1 MIENQQTTSYKQR
14 LETHINHYLRLV
26 TDYPSVRYHE
36 FNSLVRY
43 ADLANP
49 KQIIEVPAEGQ
60 ILERFYPDAM
70 ITRADLV
77 PVKGTKEAAYT
88 LTDWSLSNIKS
99 SYYDAV
105 LALAPLHHATA
116 SQKKHYIEGA
126 YTCLKNEGVIAFGEV
141 ENASKLSV
149 FLDQFVNEH
158 TYTSHHGEYP
168 ETSFMQVME
177 EAQFKEVTSDRLNCN
192 WIFDSQTQML
202 DYMTQLFELKPIQEK
217 LFLKALSDILGFKHV
232 GEKIHLNWELL
243 FFRGV
248 K

>member
-14 LETHINHYLRLV
+14 LQTHIDHYLRLV
-26 TDYPSVRYHE
+26 TDYPSVRYQE
-36 FNSLVRY
+36 FYSLVRY
-43 ADLANP
+43 ADLTNP
-49 KQIIEVPAEGQ
+49 KQILEVPAEGQ
-60 ILERFYPDAM
+60 ILEHFYSNAM

-77 PVKGTKEAAYT
+77 PVKSTKEAVYT
-88 LTDWSLSNIKS
+88 LTDWSLNNIKA

-116 SQKKHYIEGA
+116 TQKKHYIEGA
-126 YTCLKNEGVIAFGEV
+126 YTCLKNDGVLAFGEV

-149 FLDQFVNEH
+149 FLDEFVNEH
-158 TYTSHHGEYP
+158 SYTSHHGEYP

-177 EAQFKEVTSDRLNCN
+177 EAQFKAVTSDRLNCN
-192 WIFDSQTQML
+192 WIFDNQTHMV
-202 DYMTQLFELKPIQEK
+202 DYMTQLFGLKPIQEK
-217 LFLKALSDILGFKHV
+217 LVLTALSDILGFKQV
-232 GEKIHLNWELL
+232 GEKVHLNWELL

>member
-1 MIENQQTTSYKQR
+1 MVENQLTTSYKER
-14 LETHINHYLRLV
+14 LQTHIDDYLRLV
-26 TDYPSVRYHE
+26 TDYPSVRYNE

-49 KQIIEVPAEGQ
+49 KQILEVPAEGRV
-60 ILERFYPDAM
+60 LERFYPDAM

-105 LALAPLHHATA
+105 LALATLHHATA
-116 SQKKHYIEGA
+116 SQKKNYIEGA
-126 YTCLKNEGVIAFGEV
+126 YICLKSGGVIAFGEV
-141 ENASKLSV
+141 EEASSLSI
-149 FLDQFVNEH
+149 FLDEFVDQYS
-158 TYTSHHGEYP
+158 YTSHHGEYP
-168 ETSFMQVME
+168 EPNFSQVME
-177 EAQFKEVTSDRLNCN
+177 DAHFKNVTSDRLNCN
-192 WIFDSQTQML
+192 WVFDSEAQL
-202 DYMTQLFELKPIQEK
+202 YKYITQLFGLRPMDEK
-217 LFLKALSDILGFKHV
+217 LLLTALSDLLGFEMV
-232 GEKIHLNWELL
+232 DEKIHLNWQLL